1 MDEDKTQN
9 IDRQVLRR
17 VAGSS
22 RATQRWLKT
31 ALQTIRTMP
40 PAGEAAPQVRRIQP
54 KPEPEPAPELEPTS
68 ELEPTAEPEPGPPDL
83 DDLLTGRRSLKEQLE
98 ARQELADE
106 LEELADVIGMLR
118 ELGQER
124 RKKGESI
131 LGEDFLSP
139 DDDEEPDEDV

>member
-40 PAGEAAPQVRRIQP
+40 PAGKAALRVRPARP
-54 KPEPEPAPELEPTS
+54 KPAPEPALEPGPEPEP
-68 ELEPTAEPEPGPPDL
+68 GVPDL

-98 ARQELADE
+98 ARPELADE

-131 LGEDFLSP
+131 LGDDFLSP
-139 DDDEEPDEDV
+139 VDDDEEPDEDV

>member
-1 MDEDKTQN
+1 MDEEKAQK

-40 PAGEAAPQVRRIQP
+40 AAGEAALRVRRAPPPPAPAPEQEP
-54 KPEPEPAPELEPTS
+54 APEPEPQ
-68 ELEPTAEPEPGPPDL
+68 PPDL

-98 ARQELADE
+98 ARPELADE
-106 LEELADVIGMLR
+106 LEGLADVIGMLR

-124 RKKGESI
+124 RKKGEDV
-131 LGEDFLSP
+131 LGDDFLRP
-139 DDDEEPDEDV
+139 VDDDEEPDEDV

>member
-1 MDEDKTQN
+1 MDEDKTRN

-17 VAGSS
+17 IAGSS

-40 PAGEAAPQVRRIQP
+40 PAGEAALRVRPAR
-54 KPEPEPAPELEPTS
+54 PEPTPDPEPAPDP
-68 ELEPTAEPEPGPPDL
+68 EPERRAPDL

-98 ARQELADE
+98 ARPELADE

-131 LGEDFLSP
+131 LGDDFLSP
-139 DDDEEPDEDV
+139 VDDDEEPDEDV

>member
-1 MDEDKTQN
+1 
-9 IDRQVLRR
+9 V
-17 VAGSS
+17 
-22 RATQRWLKT
+22 
-31 ALQTIRTMP
+31 
-40 PAGEAAPQVRRIQP
+40 
-54 KPEPEPAPELEPTS
+54 PEPEPEPRLPDLDDLLTGRRSLKEQPEPV
-68 ELEPTAEPEPGPPDL
+68 PEPEPEPRLPDL

-98 ARQELADE
+98 ARPELADE

-139 DDDEEPDEDV
+139 VDDEEPDEDV

>member
-1 MDEDKTQN
+1 MDEDKTKD

-40 PAGEAAPQVRRIQP
+40 PAGEAAPQVRRAQP
-54 KPEPEPAPELEPTS
+54 KPEPEPTLEPD
-68 ELEPTAEPEPGPPDL
+68 PAPEPEPRLPDL

-98 ARQELADE
+98 ARPELADE
-106 LEELADVIGMLR
+106 IEDLADVIGMLR

-139 DDDEEPDEDV
+139 VDDEEPDEDV

>member
-1 MDEDKTQN
+1 MDEDKTKD

-31 ALQTIRTMP
+31 ALQTIRTMQP
-40 PAGEAAPQVRRIQP
+40 SGEAAPQVRRAQP
-54 KPEPEPAPELEPTS
+54 KPEPEPAPES
-68 ELEPTAEPEPGPPDL
+68 EPEPGLPDL

-98 ARQELADE
+98 ARPELADE

-139 DDDEEPDEDV
+139 VDDEEPDEDV

>member
-1 MDEDKTQN
+1 LDEDKTRN

-17 VAGSS
+17 IAGSS

-40 PAGEAAPQVRRIQP
+40 PAGEAEPRVRPAR
-54 KPEPEPAPELEPTS
+54 PEPTPDPEPAPDP
-68 ELEPTAEPEPGPPDL
+68 EPERRAPDL
-83 DDLLTGRRSLKEQLE
+83 DDLLTGRRSQKEQLE
-98 ARQELADE
+98 ARPELADE
-106 LEELADVIGMLR
+106 LEGLADVIGMLR

-131 LGEDFLSP
+131 LGDDFLSP
-139 DDDEEPDEDV
+139 VDDDEEPDEDV

>member
-1 MDEDKTQN
+1 
-9 IDRQVLRR
+9 
-17 VAGSS
+17 
-22 RATQRWLKT
+22 
-31 ALQTIRTMP
+31 MP
-40 PAGEAAPQVRRIQP
+40 PAGEAAPQARRAQP
-54 KPEPEPAPELEPTS
+54 EPEPEPAPEP
-68 ELEPTAEPEPGPPDL
+68 EPEPEPRLPDL

-98 ARQELADE
+98 ARPELADE

-139 DDDEEPDEDV
+139 VDDDEEPDEDV